1 MYKSQRESDRVISK
15 SVEQVSERKRKRT
28 IVRRRINAGPID
40 LHFSLFLFPS
50 LLYSQSWGERGMAK
64 STADEDGTQQQ
75 KRNELFLVSLA
86 NEKRWLI
93 RTLGLPFEAA
103 PWWTHE
109 EIRGGRCGNELLF
122 ERMQFSNLVRIS
134 PPSKIS
140 TFAAET
146 REQNRT
152 YDSLSLFYR
161 SRATIIL
168 IKRASPMERTRLVAI
183 IITVFLAADNSMNM
197 QILSSQR
204 NVFSPCFLN
213 HVSLDP
219 IFSKKFFS
227 NHFRE
232 LDSNSSNSREGG

>member
-15 SVEQVSERKRKRT
+15 SVEQVSGRKRKRT

-40 LHFSLFLFPS
+40 FHFSLFFFPS
-50 LLYSQSWGERGMAK
+50 LLYSQSWGERGTAK
-64 STADEDGTQQQ
+64 STAMEVDEDGTQQQ

-168 IKRASPMERTRLVAI
+168 I
-183 IITVFLAADNSMNM
+183 
-197 QILSSQR
+197 
-204 NVFSPCFLN
+204 
-213 HVSLDP
+213 
-219 IFSKKFFS
+219 
-227 NHFRE
+227 
-232 LDSNSSNSREGG
+232 